1 MFFRIGYHFD
11 VTMRI
16 IVKGGE
22 AGEVLPVTCWLNT
35 DYNLRTTWG
44 EREGGY
50 DEQEF
55 HSR

>member
-1 MFFRIGYHFD
+1 
-11 VTMRI
+11 MRI

-55 HSR
+55 HVR